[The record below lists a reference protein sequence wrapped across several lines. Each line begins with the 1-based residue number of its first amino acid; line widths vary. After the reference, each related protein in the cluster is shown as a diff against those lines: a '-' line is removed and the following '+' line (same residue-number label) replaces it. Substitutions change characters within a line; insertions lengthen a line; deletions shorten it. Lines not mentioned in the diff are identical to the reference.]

1 MIIQHQQTKKYDDS
15 KTHFFSMTNR
25 YYPFTIY
32 HTMAEDSDDD
42 LDHMEYSYDFVIR
55 VPEMEDDHPS

>member
-1 MIIQHQQTKKYDDS
+1 
-15 KTHFFSMTNR
+15 
-25 YYPFTIY
+25 
-32 HTMAEDSDDD
+32 MAEDSDDD